1 MQMEVRQIV
10 GDPSEGDQETLVIAG
25 ILSNLSNHARFCAR
39 SGTIPRAL
47 PRQRRWT
54 AGQEHEQI
62 NLHCSLPAP

>member
-39 SGTIPRAL
+39 SGTCPGHCRASADG
-47 PRQRRWT
+47 PPDRNTSR
-54 AGQEHEQI
+54 
-62 NLHCSLPAP
+62 